1 MSSNAETNRANAE
14 HSTGPVTEAGKQR
27 SSQNALRHGLTA
39 QTVVLPTE
47 DPEAYQS
54 HLKSFTSEYHPKGAT
69 ESNLVQALA
78 DATWRLNRIPT
89 LEASL
94 SAVAPDDD
102 LTGTALLAFL
112 ERQAKAL
119 AVFSIHSQR
128 LSRQIEKTAAQLRD
142 VQGTRLW
149 KESND
154 MDALLYITE
163 MYENRGETYDP
174 SEDGFVFTKAQI
186 NQAQQ
191 ARNRILLFEEAL
203 EAEDEE

>member
-1 MSSNAETNRANAE
+1 MSSNAEINRANSE

-47 DPEAYQS
+47 DLEAYQA
-54 HLKSFTSEYHPKGAT
+54 HLKSFTAEYHPKTAT
-69 ESNLVQALA
+69 ESQLVQALA

-94 SAVAPDDD
+94 LSVAPDDD
-102 LTGTALLAFL
+102 LTGTALLSFL

-174 SEDGFVFTKAQI
+174 SEDGFVFTKTQI
-186 NQAQQ
+186 HLAQQ